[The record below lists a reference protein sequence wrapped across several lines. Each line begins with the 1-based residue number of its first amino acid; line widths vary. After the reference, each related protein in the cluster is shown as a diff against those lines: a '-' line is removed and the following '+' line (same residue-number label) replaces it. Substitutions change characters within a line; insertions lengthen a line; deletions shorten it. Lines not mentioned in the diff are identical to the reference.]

1 MAYSTMMSLSGPG
14 TSAKT
19 SALFALRSASK
30 GCNCQGNEAFG
41 TCYTANSIEAA
52 FAESVVHECGRFV
65 GGSDAVP
72 VAELTERS
80 VVRFACERRK
90 TLALADLTGVALKA
104 LGLSNDISASG
115 DYTTAPRSERE
126 GRQPGVRRPFAGEN
140 RSAPLGHQLTVTE
153 TA

>member
-1 MAYSTMMSLSGPG
+1 MPPASAANSINTARAGATWLSGAKRMAYSTMMSLSGPG

-65 GGSDAVP
+65 GGWWLMFRWGLFCRA
-72 VAELTERS
+72 
-80 VVRFACERRK
+80 
-90 TLALADLTGVALKA
+90 ALIRPSL
-104 LGLSNDISASG
+104 LG
-115 DYTTAPRSERE
+115 
-126 GRQPGVRRPFAGEN
+126 
-140 RSAPLGHQLTVTE
+140 
-153 TA
+153 